1 MKITKLQSNILLSI
15 YGILLII
22 ILYMLIDTVVE
33 SFQNTNN
40 TNNTNNVKEMIEA
53 DIVRK
58 DKLNNE
64 NINSNSNQNSNQNS
78 NENINSNSNEIG
90 NQIKTILLKDVIIS
104 KERIVDLPSIV
115 KMDGNSNQMRNMLFI
130 TAFRINARKDEN
142 AFENSIGDI
151 VSHIENL
158 IDNKMIDLDIDGSIL
173 DMKHDIKINRIE
185 KYATVNVMIIVGF

>member
-1 MKITKLQSNILLSI
+1 MKITTLQSNILLSI

-33 SFQNTNN
+33 SFQN

-78 NENINSNSNEIG
+78 NENINSNEIG

-104 KERIVDLPSIV
+104 KERIIDLPSVV
-115 KMDGNSNQMRNMLFI
+115 KMDGNSNQMGNMLI
-130 TAFRINARKDEN
+130 ISAFRINARKDEN

-151 VSHIENL
+151 VSHIEDL
-158 IDNKMIDLDIDGSIL
+158 IDNKMIDLDIDGTIL

-185 KYATVNVMIIVGF
+185 RYATVNVMIILGF

>member
-1 MKITKLQSNILLSI
+1 
-15 YGILLII
+15 
-22 ILYMLIDTVVE
+22 MLIDTVVE

-64 NINSNSNQNSNQNS
+64 NINSNSNQNN

-104 KERIVDLPSIV
+104 KERIVDLPSVV
-115 KMDGNSNQMRNMLFI
+115 KMDGNSNQMGNMLI
-130 TAFRINARKDEN
+130 ISAFRINARKDEN

-151 VSHIENL
+151 VSHIEDL
-158 IDNKMIDLDIDGSIL
+158 IDNKMIDLDIDGTIL

-185 KYATVNVMIIVGF
+185 RYATVNVMIILGF

>member
-1 MKITKLQSNILLSI
+1 MRITTLQSNILLSI

-64 NINSNSNQNSNQNS
+64 NINSNSNQNSN
-78 NENINSNSNEIG
+78 ENINSNSNEIG

-104 KERIVDLPSIV
+104 KERIIDLPSVV
-115 KMDGNSNQMRNMLFI
+115 KMDGNINQMGNMLI
-130 TAFRINARKDEN
+130 ISAFRINARKDEN

-151 VSHIENL
+151 VSHIEDL
-158 IDNKMIDLDIDGSIL
+158 IDNKMIDLDIDGTIL

-185 KYATVNVMIIVGF
+185 RYATVNVMIIVGF

>member
-1 MKITKLQSNILLSI
+1 MKITTLQSNILLSI

-33 SFQNTNN
+33 SFQN

-104 KERIVDLPSIV
+104 KERIIDLPSVV
-115 KMDGNSNQMRNMLFI
+115 KMDGNSNQMGNMLI
-130 TAFRINARKDEN
+130 ISAFRINARKDEN

-151 VSHIENL
+151 VSHIEDL
-158 IDNKMIDLDIDGSIL
+158 IDNKMIDLDIDGTIL

-185 KYATVNVMIIVGF
+185 RYATVNVMIILGF

>member
-1 MKITKLQSNILLSI
+1 MRITTLQSNILLSI

-40 TNNTNNVKEMIEA
+40 TNNVKEMIEA

-64 NINSNSNQNSNQNS
+64 NINSNSNKNSNQNS

-104 KERIVDLPSIV
+104 KERIIDLPSVV
-115 KMDGNSNQMRNMLFI
+115 KMDGNSNQMGNMLI
-130 TAFRINARKDEN
+130 ISAFRINARKDEN

-151 VSHIENL
+151 VSHIEDL
-158 IDNKMIDLDIDGSIL
+158 IDNKMIDLDIDGTIL

-185 KYATVNVMIIVGF
+185 RYATVNVMIILGF

>member
-1 MKITKLQSNILLSI
+1 MKITTLQSNILLSI

-22 ILYMLIDTVVE
+22 ILYMLIDIVVE

-64 NINSNSNQNSNQNS
+64 NINSNSNQNN
-78 NENINSNSNEIG
+78 NENINSNRNEIG

-104 KERIVDLPSIV
+104 KERIVDLPSVV
-115 KMDGNSNQMRNMLFI
+115 KMDGNSNQIGNMLI
-130 TAFRINARKDEN
+130 ISAFRINARKDEN

-151 VSHIENL
+151 VSHIEDL
-158 IDNKMIDLDIDGSIL
+158 IDNKMIDLDIDGTIL

>member
-1 MKITKLQSNILLSI
+1 MKITTLQSNILLSI

-40 TNNTNNVKEMIEA
+40 TNNVKEMIEA

-58 DKLNNE
+58 DELNNE
-64 NINSNSNQNSNQNS
+64 NINSNSNQNSN
-78 NENINSNSNEIG
+78 ENINSNSDEIG

-104 KERIVDLPSIV
+104 TERIVDLPSVV

-151 VSHIENL
+151 VSHIEDL
-158 IDNKMIDLDIDGSIL
+158 IDNKMIDLDIDGTIL

-185 KYATVNVMIIVGF
+185 KYATVNVMIVVGF

>member
-1 MKITKLQSNILLSI
+1 MKITTLQSNILLSI

-33 SFQNTNN
+33 SFQN

-104 KERIVDLPSIV
+104 KERIVDLPSVV
-115 KMDGNSNQMRNMLFI
+115 KMDGNSNQMGNMLI
-130 TAFRINARKDEN
+130 ISAFRINARKDEN

-151 VSHIENL
+151 VSHIEDL
-158 IDNKMIDLDIDGSIL
+158 IDNKMIDLYID
-173 DMKHDIKINRIE
+173 
-185 KYATVNVMIIVGF
+185 

>member
-1 MKITKLQSNILLSI
+1 MRITTLQSNILLSI

-40 TNNTNNVKEMIEA
+40 TNNVKEMIEA

-58 DKLNNE
+58 DKLN
-64 NINSNSNQNSNQNS
+64 

-104 KERIVDLPSIV
+104 KERIIDLPSVV
-115 KMDGNSNQMRNMLFI
+115 KMDGNSNQMGNMLI
-130 TAFRINARKDEN
+130 ISAFRINARKDEN

-151 VSHIENL
+151 VSHIEDL
-158 IDNKMIDLDIDGSIL
+158 IDNKMIDLDIDGTIL

-185 KYATVNVMIIVGF
+185 RYATVNVMIILGF

>member
-1 MKITKLQSNILLSI
+1 MKITTLQSNILLSI

-40 TNNTNNVKEMIEA
+40 TNNVKEMIEA

-64 NINSNSNQNSNQNS
+64 NINSNSNKNSNQNS

-104 KERIVDLPSIV
+104 KERIIDLPSVV
-115 KMDGNSNQMRNMLFI
+115 KMDGNSNQMGNMLI
-130 TAFRINARKDEN
+130 ISAFRINARKDEN

-151 VSHIENL
+151 VSHIEDL
-158 IDNKMIDLDIDGSIL
+158 IDNKMIDLDIDGTIL

-185 KYATVNVMIIVGF
+185 RYATVNVMIILGF

>member
-1 MKITKLQSNILLSI
+1 MKITTLQSNILLSI

-33 SFQNTNN
+33 SFQN

-104 KERIVDLPSIV
+104 KERIVDLPSVV
-115 KMDGNSNQMRNMLFI
+115 KMDGNSNQMGNMLI
-130 TAFRINARKDEN
+130 ISAFRINARKDEN

-151 VSHIENL
+151 VSHIEDL
-158 IDNKMIDLDIDGSIL
+158 IDNKMIDLDIDGTIL

-185 KYATVNVMIIVGF
+185 RYATVNVMIILGF

>member
-1 MKITKLQSNILLSI
+1 MKITTLQSNILLSI

-33 SFQNTNN
+33 SFQN

-104 KERIVDLPSIV
+104 TERIVDLPSVV
-115 KMDGNSNQMRNMLFI
+115 KMDGNSNQMRNMLI
-130 TAFRINARKDEN
+130 ISAFRINARKDEN

-151 VSHIENL
+151 VSHIEDL
-158 IDNKMIDLDIDGSIL
+158 IDNKMIDLDIDGTIL

-185 KYATVNVMIIVGF
+185 KYATVNVMIVVGF

>member
-1 MKITKLQSNILLSI
+1 MKITTLQSNILLSI

-64 NINSNSNQNSNQNS
+64 NINSNSNQNN
-78 NENINSNSNEIG
+78 NENINSNSNVIG

-104 KERIVDLPSIV
+104 KERIVDLPSVV
-115 KMDGNSNQMRNMLFI
+115 KMDGNSNQMGNMLI
-130 TAFRINARKDEN
+130 ISAFRINARKDEN

-151 VSHIENL
+151 VSHIEDL
-158 IDNKMIDLDIDGSIL
+158 IDNKMIDLDIDGTIL

-185 KYATVNVMIIVGF
+185 RYATVNVMIIVGF

>member
-1 MKITKLQSNILLSI
+1 MKITTLQSNILLSI

-40 TNNTNNVKEMIEA
+40 TNNVKEMIEA

-64 NINSNSNQNSNQNS
+64 NINSNSNQNS

-104 KERIVDLPSIV
+104 TERIVDLPSVV
-115 KMDGNSNQMRNMLFI
+115 KMDGNSNQMRNMLI
-130 TAFRINARKDEN
+130 ISAFRINARKDEN

-151 VSHIENL
+151 VSHIEDL
-158 IDNKMIDLDIDGSIL
+158 IDNKMIDLDIDGTIL

-185 KYATVNVMIIVGF
+185 RYATVNVMIILGF